1 MNGKRFF
8 IMLLAV
14 LTALASLSALAE
26 GSTLRHVVN
35 CEQWISLREEPS
47 VNAARIM
54 KIPLRATVYLQ
65 GEDKDN
71 GFVRVYYGG
80 YGGYSYGY
88 GYGYGR
94 DRGYGY
100 GQQKEKTGAD

>member
-14 LTALASLSALAE
+14 LTALALLSALAE
-26 GSTLRHVVN
+26 GSMLRHVVN

-47 VNAARIM
+47 VNAARIT

-80 YGGYSYGY
+80 YGGYVL
-88 GYGYGR
+88 
-94 DRGYGY
+94 
-100 GQQKEKTGAD
+100 A